1 MYNLE
6 TLSYPYRVRIWI
18 RGRNGREVTLV
29 RPNEMH
35 KRLHLGMQRNMRSWC
50 NGFVSCTQQLKG
62 GYIVLTFSYTVCI

>member
-18 RGRNGREVTLV
+18 RGRNGREVMLV

-50 NGFVSCTQQLKG
+50 NGFVSCTQQLKR